1 MERTQ
6 MPIYVVGS
14 INQDYILRVPTT
26 PQPGETILAS
36 GIRKLAGGKGA
47 NQAVAAARL
56 GGDVRLIGCVGDD
69 DDGSRL
75 LRHLRSEGVG
85 VDEVEIVGQSPT
97 GMAIVS
103 VDVAGEN
110 SIIVVPGANFALTS
124 SRVRQSI
131 KREFVDGIIVM
142 QAEVPARLIQE
153 IAAFSKEEGARLVLN
168 LAPYTELPAETL
180 AVCDPLVVNETEAAA
195 LGGAFDPND
204 ARLVALELAKR
215 ARSVV
220 ITLGARGAV
229 WADQASSGVVP
240 AHPVT
245 EIIDTTGA
253 GDAFI
258 GAMCARL
265 AQSASLAAACELGVF
280 AGSFAVAREG
290 AQSSFPALADL
301 EEFGRAE
308 RVVTSS

>member
-26 PQPGETILAS
+26 PKPGETILAS

-85 VDEVEIVGQSPT
+85 VEEVEIIGQSPT

-103 VDVAGEN
+103 VDTAGEN

-131 KREFVDGIIVM
+131 RGEFVNGIIVM

-153 IAAFSKEEGARLVLN
+153 TAAFAEDEGARLVLN

-195 LGGAFDPND
+195 LAGSFDPND
-204 ARLVALELAKR
+204 ARLVAVELTKR

-229 WADQASSGVVP
+229 WADQSSSGVVP
-240 AHPVT
+240 AHPVS

-265 AQSASLAAACELGVF
+265 AESASLGAACELGVF

-308 RVVTSS
+308 QVVTSS